1 MKIPKISS
9 RASLFLLLLIIS
21 VLTIVPYL
29 GLTNFHTKGE
39 PREAIVAVSMLQNN
53 NWILPINNGSDIA
66 YKPPFFHWCIAAL
79 SLPTGEVTE
88 FTSRLPSALATIVM
102 TLACFLFFAKRS
114 RNDLAF
120 LASLLL
126 LSGFEVHRAAMA
138 SRVDMVLTCFIVLA
152 LLQLYRWWEHRLK
165 GIPIWA
171 ILFMSIATLTKGPVG
186 IILPCAVLGVFLL
199 LQKISLWKT
208 IYKIVPIALLSCL
221 LPFGWYYAAYQQGG
235 DTFLQLV
242 MEENFARF
250 MGKMSYDSHE
260 QPIVYYLYITL
271 AGWLPWS
278 LLAIMSLFVLKYKKP
293 QGTVKQYWAK
303 FKAYITHMDKM
314 RLFSLLSIVVIFVFY
329 CIPKSKRSV
338 YILPIYPFIAYF
350 LAEYMFF
357 LLKQR
362 HRIWRIFSIFIAIV
376 GALLLAVLVLI
387 KSGIVNNFQN
397 ALPDDI
403 NHYIVAL
410 SESWNI
416 VSIVAAIAIVFL
428 IYDIYK
434 SKRYL
439 TYNNRYIYSVIAL
452 FFGIQLMLDVSTLPA
467 ILNAKSM
474 KPFADK
480 VIATVPEGKIYSYV
494 STPMMHFFI
503 INFYAQDR
511 VVEFEKEMPD
521 HGQLLVGEKD
531 YVYIQEKYGEHYAFT
546 PVLKSERKGNDV
558 KDFVLLLDFQKQNPE
573 KARRKVN
580 TLSHR

>member
-88 FTSRLPSALATIVM
+88 FTSRLPSALAAIVM

-573 KARRKVN
+573 KEGEK
-580 TLSHR
+580 

>member
-88 FTSRLPSALATIVM
+88 FTSRLPSALAAIVM

-376 GALLLAVLVLI
+376 GALLLAVLILI

-573 KARRKVN
+573 KEGEK
-580 TLSHR
+580 

>member
-88 FTSRLPSALATIVM
+88 FTSRLPSALAAIVM

-250 MGKMSYDSHE
+250 MGKMSYESHE

-573 KARRKVN
+573 KEGEK
-580 TLSHR
+580 

>member
-88 FTSRLPSALATIVM
+88 FTSRLPSALAAIVM

-242 MEENFARF
+242 MEENFSRF

-376 GALLLAVLVLI
+376 GALLLAVLILI

-573 KARRKVN
+573 KEGEK
-580 TLSHR
+580 